1 MKPPGGE
8 PPPAISAPLRNGAAL
23 DLVALAGEICLRY
36 RGEFPDEIKRYGEVG
51 NAWCRHDNQHLLNWA
66 VEAVNGFVD
75 MNSEVG
81 WLASVLAARN
91 FPIERLARSLDIG
104 ADVVRERVD
113 VVAVEQLAKVLSEAA
128 TYVRSGVTTLGE
140 AV

>member
-1 MKPPGGE
+1 
-8 PPPAISAPLRNGAAL
+8 
-23 DLVALAGEICLRY
+23 VALADVICRRY
-36 RGEFPDEIKRYGEVG
+36 RREFPDERKRYGEAG
-51 NAWCRHDNQHLLNWA
+51 DAWCRHDNQHLLNWA

-91 FPIERLARSLDIG
+91 FPVERLARSLDIG

-113 VVAVEQLAKVLSEAA
+113 EPAVDELAQVLSEAA
-128 TYVRSGVTTLGE
+128 TFVRSGVTSLGE